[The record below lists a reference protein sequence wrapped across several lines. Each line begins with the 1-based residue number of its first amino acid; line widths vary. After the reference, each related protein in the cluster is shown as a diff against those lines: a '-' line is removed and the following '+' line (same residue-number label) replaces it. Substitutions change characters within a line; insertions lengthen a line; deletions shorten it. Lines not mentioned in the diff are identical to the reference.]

1 MKHTL
6 ALLAS
11 LVLFCA
17 GLTPL
22 KAQESGP
29 FHPMDALTP
38 EEIQLGVSLLKN
50 AKLAD
55 DRTHFADI
63 RLREI
68 PKSDMLAWQR
78 GKPFSRLAFFSFR
91 KDRKVMEAL
100 VDLKAQKI
108 LGSREVAGAQP
119 AIHQS
124 EWNRAREAVLKN
136 PDWLARMEALGYKDP
151 KSLNCTPIGSGSI
164 SAAEFGAR
172 RVLKVTC
179 FDVENRLDYLQARP
193 IDHIVTAVDA
203 DTGEILKILEAKA
216 PNVPTEIKGYNNGL
230 APRRKPLNP
239 VVNIAPAGANFVLRG
254 GIEVEW
260 QNWSFH
266 MRTDRRT
273 GLVISLANFNDEGK
287 KRQIAYQ
294 MTLSE
299 MYVPYMDPA
308 ETWAFKSFLDAGEYG
323 LGYLISTLAPGRDCP
338 HNAVYIDALI
348 PSDLGGVFRADKA
361 ICVFERNTGDPAWR
375 HYQAGAQRNYS
386 APQVELV
393 VRMAPTIGNYDYIV
407 DYVFQLRGTIKIRVG
422 ASGLDALKM
431 VSSAR
436 ADSPTA
442 REDLKYGNLVAPY
455 TVAPYHDHFF
465 SFRLDLDVDGP
476 KNMMLVDTI
485 KPQTLPEGSVR
496 RSLWTIQTSQIVK
509 EGAVPHGHGRK
520 RIQWR
525 VINPNKRTPLGHFPG
540 YKLVPGHV
548 VTSLLSPDDPPQ
560 RRALFSSNP
569 LWVTRQKT
577 GEYWAACDHP
587 NQSKGGEG
595 LPKYVADAEP
605 VSNQDLVLWYNV
617 GFHHVTLPEDFP
629 VLPTMW
635 HEFSLRPANFFTQ
648 NPAHDL
654 SPTFL
659 VRKKPAGQAK
669 KAQQ

>member
-1 MKHTL
+1 MKQS
-6 ALLAS
+6 ALLKAILFS
-11 LVLFCA
+11 LWLISGPA
-17 GLTPL
+17 A
-22 KAQESGP
+22 AQDAGP

-50 AKLAD
+50 SNLAD

-68 PKSDMLAWQR
+68 PKADMLEWRR
-78 GKPFSRLAFFSFR
+78 GKSFPRLAFFSFR

-100 VDLKAQKI
+100 VDLKAQKV
-108 LGSREVAGAQP
+108 LGTREVAGAQP
-119 AIHQS
+119 AIYQS

-136 PDWLARMEALGYKDP
+136 PDWLARMAAMGYEDP
-151 KSLNCTPIGSGSI
+151 KSLNCTPIGAGSI
-164 SAAEFGAR
+164 SDAQFGAR
-172 RVLKVTC
+172 RILKVTC
-179 FDVENRLDYLQARP
+179 FDIENRLDYLQARP
-193 IDHIVTAVDA
+193 LDHIVTAVDA
-203 DTGEILKILEAKA
+203 DTGEVLKVLEAKA
-216 PNVPTEIKGYNNGL
+216 PSVPREIKGYNNGL

-239 VVNIAPAGANFVLRG
+239 VVNIAPSGANFVLRG

-260 QNWSFH
+260 QNWTFH
-266 MRTDRRT
+266 MRTDRRS
-273 GLVISLANFNDEGK
+273 GLILSLVNFMDQGN
-287 KRQIAYQ
+287 KRLIAYQ
-294 MTLSE
+294 MALSE
-299 MYVPYMDPA
+299 MYVPYMDPS
-308 ETWAFKSFLDAGEYG
+308 ETWAFKTFLDAGEYG

-338 HNAVYIDALI
+338 HNAVFIDALI

-361 ICVFERNTGDPAWR
+361 VCVFERNTGDPAWR
-375 HYQAGAQRNYS
+375 HYQSGAQRNYS

-407 DYVFQLRGTIKIRVG
+407 DYVFQLRGTIKVRVG

-455 TVAPYHDHFF
+455 TVAPYHDHYF
-465 SFRLDLDVDGP
+465 SFRLDMDVDGP
-476 KNMMLVDTI
+476 RNMMLLDTI
-485 KPQTLPEGSVR
+485 QPQALPKDSAR
-496 RSLWTIQTSQIVK
+496 RSLWTIRTSQIVK

-520 RIQWR
+520 RIHWR

-569 LWVTRQKT
+569 LWVTRQKA
-577 GEYWAACDHP
+577 GEYWAAGDYP
-587 NQSKGGEG
+587 NQSKGGDG
-595 LPKYVADAEP
+595 LPKYVSDAET
-605 VSNQDLVLWYNV
+605 VSNQDLVLWYTM

-635 HEFSLRPANFFTQ
+635 HEFTLRPANFFTQ

-654 SPTFL
+654 SPSFV
-659 VRKKPAGQAK
+659 VRKRTPGQAK
-669 KAQQ
+669 TSQ